1 MELFRMQFPNY
12 ELLASKDEK
21 EEKIMDFKLH
31 YTQSSSRYQKHLPKG
46 LELKLKKMTEDRD
59 LVNSIKA
66 DFLKAIQGLNVREIG
81 HYGEDET
88 EMLDFAILIALHWRE
103 LSLIAKYGGTV

>member
-1 MELFRMQFPNY
+1 MELFRLQFPNSA
-12 ELLASKDEK
+12 LLASKEDKDEK
-21 EEKIMDFKLH
+21 LMDFKLH

-66 DFLKAIQGLNVREIG
+66 DFLNAIKRLNVR
-81 HYGEDET
+81 
-88 EMLDFAILIALHWRE
+88 
-103 LSLIAKYGGTV
+103 